1 MMSLRVISCVI
12 ALIVFPPFAN
22 AETLRVA
29 TFNTGLER
37 DGPGLFLRDIQRAKD
52 PQIKAVIAVI
62 AATAPDIL
70 ALQGVDWDYDG
81 VALDAFADQLGAA
94 GVVYPYRF
102 ARRPNSG
109 MPTGLDMDGDR
120 RAGRS
125 RDAQG
130 YGAFSGQG
138 GMAILS
144 RYPILRDK
152 IQDFTPLLWRD
163 LPGAILPTY
172 PDGQPFP
179 SAGAQAAQR
188 LSNTGHWV
196 VPIVLPD
203 GRQMSLLTFHAGP
216 PVFDGPEDKNGRR
229 NHDEIR
235 FWQLF
240 LDGEFGDQMTEWFVL
255 AGGANLD
262 PNDSEGRNEAI
273 DLLLRDPRLQNPAQ
287 SSAGATAAP
296 DQNHSGPNAL
306 DTVDWPKPGRLR
318 VDYVLPSRDWSVVD
332 AAVHWPAPGAVGH
345 KDAITASRH
354 RLVWVDLQLTQ

>member
-1 MMSLRVISCVI
+1 MMTLRMLSCVL
-12 ALIVFPPFAN
+12 ALIVFPPCAN
-22 AETLRVA
+22 SETLRVA
-29 TFNTGLER
+29 TFNTGLKR
-37 DGPGLFLRDIQRAKD
+37 DGPGLLLRDIQRAKD

-62 AATAPDIL
+62 AANAPDIL
-70 ALQGVDWDYDG
+70 ALQGIDWDHDG
-81 VALDAFADQLGAA
+81 AALDALADQLGAA
-94 GVVYPYRF
+94 GAVYPYRF
-102 ARRPNSG
+102 TRRPNSG
-109 MPTGLDMDGDR
+109 MPTGLDMDGDHR
-120 RAGRS
+120 LGRP

-130 YGAFSGQG
+130 YGEFSGQG

-144 RYPILRDK
+144 RYPILGDK
-152 IQDFTPLLWRD
+152 VQDFTSLLWRD
-163 LPGAILPTY
+163 LPGAILPTH

-179 SAGAQAAQR
+179 TAKAQAAQR

-196 VPIVLPD
+196 VPIALPN
-203 GRQMSLLTFHAGP
+203 GREMSLLTFHAGP

-240 LDGEFGDQMTEWFVL
+240 MDGEFGAPINERFVL

-262 PNDSEGRNEAI
+262 PYDSEGRTQAVNM
-273 DLLLRDPRLQNPAQ
+273 LLRDPRLQNPAQ
-287 SSAGATAAP
+287 SSAGAAHAP
-296 DQNHSGPNAL
+296 DQGHSGPNAQ

-318 VDYVLPSRDWSVVD
+318 VDYVLPSRDWLVVD
-332 AAVHWPAPGAVGH
+332 AAVHWPAPGEAGH